1 MRLILAPTLTQ
12 GAEPQFPPLCT
23 HPRSE
28 GASSISRGDG
38 LRGQRSPDWPSA
50 SPFHSGPPCWGQARG
65 QGQGPR
71 LESLF
76 PTPPPGASQQPQT
89 AGGREPNPRSLP
101 LCQAC
106 SPLGSWGAQ
115 WREVQ
120 LGRTGKQGAETS
132 QSRRGKHLLVIRE
145 PHEHVTWGPG
155 VITFYLTVNPA
166 V

>member
-50 SPFHSGPPCWGQARG
+50 SPFHSGPPCWGQAKG
-65 QGQGPR
+65 QGQGPC

-76 PTPPPGASQQPQT
+76 STPPRSIPAAPDRRRPGTKPQVAS
-89 AGGREPNPRSLP
+89 ALP
-101 LCQAC
+101 GLF
-106 SPLGSWGAQ
+106 PTGI
-115 WREVQ
+115 
-120 LGRTGKQGAETS
+120 LGRSVARSPTGKDWEAGCRDLPKQKGKAPASHQGA
-132 QSRRGKHLLVIRE
+132 
-145 PHEHVTWGPG
+145 P
-155 VITFYLTVNPA
+155 
-166 V
+166 